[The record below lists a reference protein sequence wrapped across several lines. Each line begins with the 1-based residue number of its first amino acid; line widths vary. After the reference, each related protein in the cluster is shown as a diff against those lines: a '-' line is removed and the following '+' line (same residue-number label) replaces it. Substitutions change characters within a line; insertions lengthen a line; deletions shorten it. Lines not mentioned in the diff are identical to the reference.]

1 MVLVIPAL
9 TVVGCARSAD
19 TACGTVERV
28 PVAVEKQRCES
39 GQPGVRWYP
48 PLDDIDDQNDVA
60 VVGQPL
66 PNDYLEYEEK
76 RTTTRATPPPTPTT
90 TTATPKPTTP
100 TTTKKAAAKTTT
112 RSR

>member
-19 TACGTVERV
+19 TACGTVDRV
-28 PVAVEKQRCES
+28 PIAVEKQRCES

-48 PLDDIDDQNDVA
+48 PLDDIDDQDDVA

-66 PNDYLEYEEK
+66 PNDYLEYEKEK
-76 RTTTRATPPPTPTT
+76 RTTTRATAPPTT
-90 TTATPKPTTP
+90 TTTVQPKPTP